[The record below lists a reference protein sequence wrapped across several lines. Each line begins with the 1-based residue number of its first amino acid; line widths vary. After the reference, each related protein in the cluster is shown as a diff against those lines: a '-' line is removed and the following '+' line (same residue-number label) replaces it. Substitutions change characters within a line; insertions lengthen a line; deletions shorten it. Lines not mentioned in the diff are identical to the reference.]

1 MCNVKYFKTIVSADV
16 PKKTTH
22 TMTDIVV
29 SYSYRILKINVFNKR
44 ERIPWIFYFYRRKET
59 IINKHAPR

>member
-1 MCNVKYFKTIVSADV
+1 MCKVKYFKTIVSTEV

-44 ERIPWIFYFYRRKET
+44 ERIP
-59 IINKHAPR
+59 